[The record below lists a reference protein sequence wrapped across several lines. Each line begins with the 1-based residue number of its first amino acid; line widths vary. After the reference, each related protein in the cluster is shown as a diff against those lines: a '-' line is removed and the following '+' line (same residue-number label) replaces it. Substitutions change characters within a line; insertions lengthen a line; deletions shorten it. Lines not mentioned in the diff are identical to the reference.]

1 MFLLHKWKWFRCCS
15 WLYFFQLCSNTEQI
29 SQVLKTQK
37 KLCKSHCCC
46 SNQPL
51 SKLYCYFAWYVLFK
65 VTTFLFSAAVCP
77 QWWSIC
83 VTYFVEHTCCL
94 NVVNSKV
101 GKQMKRCEINIHAYI
116 KTKITFH
123 QHVVKHWMAEITYT
137 WITYLDSSIAYII
150 LSFFLQ
156 SYKTAELQL
165 LWISD

>member
-1 MFLLHKWKWFRCCS
+1 MTTCLQKARRGWDSSPIFSLIRYNTHTLPWIITSTIQTNRSHHLFFIRISILTFFHSHTNIILLTKTMFLLHKWKWFRCCS

-37 KLCKSHCCC
+37 KLSKSHCCC

-83 VTYFVEHTCCL
+83 VTYFCWTHVLLECC
-94 NVVNSKV
+94 
-101 GKQMKRCEINIHAYI
+101 
-116 KTKITFH
+116 
-123 QHVVKHWMAEITYT
+123 
-137 WITYLDSSIAYII
+137 
-150 LSFFLQ
+150 
-156 SYKTAELQL
+156 
-165 LWISD
+165 